1 MLDKSRERS
10 IKSGENS
17 GGGGN
22 PEGGGVWR
30 GGGGGRGGDKPLT
43 PRQIKH

>member
-1 MLDKSRERS
+1 MLDKSREGS

-17 GGGGN
+17 GGGN
-22 PEGGGVWR
+22 PGVW
-30 GGGGGRGGDKPLT
+30 GGRGGDKPLT